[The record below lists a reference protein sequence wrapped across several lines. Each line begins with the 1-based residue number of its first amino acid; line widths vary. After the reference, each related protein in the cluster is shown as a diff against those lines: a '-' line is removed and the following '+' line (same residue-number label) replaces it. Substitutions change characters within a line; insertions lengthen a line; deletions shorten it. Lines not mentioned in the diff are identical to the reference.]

1 MTPAL
6 FDVTAD
12 VPTATPDRPIAS
24 SASAPGATT
33 RSASSRAVHAVRR
46 EHPAPATG
54 TVQLIG
60 VPMDL
65 GASRRGV
72 DMGPSAM
79 RLANLSALME
89 RLGLHVDD
97 IGNVAV
103 PDRAS
108 LGNEPGARL
117 AAIADVCRELAQRTA
132 AAVRA
137 GVRPLVIG
145 GDHSLAAGSV
155 AGTATALAER
165 GQRVGLIWLDAHA
178 DLNTPESS
186 LSGNVHGMPVA
197 HLLGLGDARLS
208 RLAGVYP
215 AVLPEH
221 LVYVG
226 LRDVDDAEK
235 AVINARGL
243 HAFTMRDIDERGL
256 RSVMDEAVAIA
267 TRGTGGVHVSCDADW
282 VDPREAPG
290 VGTPVRGGATLREAH
305 LAMEIIHDS
314 GALVAM
320 DLVEINPILDRENHT
335 AELAAE
341 LIASAFGRRI
351 L

>member
-1 MTPAL
+1 MTS
-6 FDVTAD
+6 
-12 VPTATPDRPIAS
+12 ATS
-24 SASAPGATT
+24 S
-33 RSASSRAVHAVRR
+33 
-46 EHPAPATG
+46 PAPAERRKASRATG

-79 RLANLSALME
+79 RLSALTPLLE
-89 RLGLHVDD
+89 RLGLTVHDA
-97 IGNVAV
+97 GNIPV
-103 PDRAS
+103 PDRTAIGGT
-108 LGNEPGARL
+108 LEARL
-117 AAIADVCRELAQRTA
+117 EAIRIVCAELAHRTA
-132 AAVRA
+132 EAIRA
-137 GVRPLVIG
+137 GMRPIVIG

-155 AGTATALAER
+155 AGSATALAER
-165 GQRVGLIWLDAHA
+165 GERVGLIWLDAHA

-186 LSGNVHGMPVA
+186 LTGNVHGMPVA
-197 HLLGLGDARLS
+197 HLLGLGDPGMSRLS
-208 RLAGVYP
+208 TAFP
-215 AVLPEH
+215 AVQPEH
-221 LVYVG
+221 LVYIG
-226 LRDVDDAEK
+226 LRDLDDAEK
-235 AVINARGL
+235 NAIRTRGL

-256 RSVMDEAVAIA
+256 RQVMEDAVAIA

-290 VGTPVRGGATLREAH
+290 VGTPVSGGATLREAH

-314 GALVAM
+314 GAMVAM
-320 DLVEINPILDRENHT
+320 DLVEINPILDRQNHT

>member
-1 MTPAL
+1 MIHATGSAALLERRPA
-6 FDVTAD
+6 
-12 VPTATPDRPIAS
+12 S
-24 SASAPGATT
+24 
-33 RSASSRAVHAVRR
+33 
-46 EHPAPATG
+46 PATG

-79 RLANLSALME
+79 RLSRLTPLLQQ
-89 RLGLHVDD
+89 LGLRVDD
-97 IGNVAV
+97 AGNIPV
-103 PDRAS
+103 PDRTAIGAT
-108 LGNEPGARL
+108 LAARL
-117 AAIADVCRELAQRTA
+117 EAIRIVCAGLADRTA
-132 AAVRA
+132 QAIRD
-137 GVRPLVIG
+137 GMRPIVLG

-155 AGTATALAER
+155 AGTATALGER
-165 GQRVGLIWLDAHA
+165 GERTGLIWLDAHA

-186 LSGNVHGMPVA
+186 LTGNVHGMPVA
-197 HLLGLGDARLS
+197 HLLGLGDTRMS
-208 RLAGVYP
+208 RLASVFP
-215 AVLPEH
+215 AVQESN

-226 LRDVDDAEK
+226 LRDLDDAEK
-235 AVINARGL
+235 ATIRSRGL
-243 HAFTMRDIDERGL
+243 HSFTMRDIDERGL
-256 RSVMDEAVAIA
+256 RSVMEEAVAIA

-282 VDPREAPG
+282 IDPGEAPG

-320 DLVEINPILDRENHT
+320 DLVEINPILDRQNHT

>member
-1 MTPAL
+1 MTLLAEQSPSLKKRAQP
-6 FDVTAD
+6 VAK
-12 VPTATPDRPIAS
+12 
-24 SASAPGATT
+24 T
-33 RSASSRAVHAVRR
+33 RRSVEV
-46 EHPAPATG
+46 
-54 TVQLIG
+54 IG

-79 RLANLSALME
+79 RLSKLQSLLHAL
-89 RLGLHVDD
+89 GYTISDV
-97 IGNVAV
+97 GNVSV
-103 PDRAS
+103 PDFVTVAS
-108 LGNEPGARL
+108 APAERIGS
-117 AAIADVCRELAQRTA
+117 IATVCRELAELTA
-132 AAVRA
+132 NAVRS
-137 GVRPLVIG
+137 GVIPLVLG

-165 GQRVGLIWLDAHA
+165 NERVGVIWLDAHA
-178 DLNTPESS
+178 DINTPDSS

-197 HLLGLGDARLS
+197 HLLGLGDSRLS
-208 RLAGVYP
+208 RIASRFP

-226 LRDVDDAEK
+226 LRDVDIAERD
-235 AVINARGL
+235 IIRSMGIR
-243 HAFTMRDIDERGL
+243 AFTMREIDERGL
-256 RSVMDEAVAIA
+256 RAVMDEAVAIA
-267 TRGTGGVHVSCDADW
+267 TRGTGGIHLSCDADW

-305 LAMEIIHDS
+305 LAMEIIYDT

>member
-1 MTPAL
+1 MSQTILDSPVYSL
-6 FDVTAD
+6 
-12 VPTATPDRPIAS
+12 R
-24 SASAPGATT
+24 PGAFP
-33 RSASSRAVHAVRR
+33 VRR
-46 EHPAPATG
+46 RAAEPVKG
-54 TVQLIG
+54 TVQVIG
-60 VPMDL
+60 VPVDL

-79 RLANLSALME
+79 RLANLSDLLQ
-89 RLGLHVDD
+89 RLGLSVDD

-103 PDRAS
+103 PDRS
-108 LGNEPGARL
+108 SIEPTLAARL
-117 AAIADVCRELAQRTA
+117 AAITDVCTELAHLTA
-132 AAVRA
+132 AAVRQ
-137 GVRPLVIG
+137 GIRPLVIG

-165 GQRVGLIWLDAHA
+165 GERVGLIWLDAHG
-178 DLNTPESS
+178 DLNTPTSS
-186 LSGNVHGMPVA
+186 HSGNVHGMPVA
-197 HLLGLGDARLS
+197 HLLGMGDHWLS
-208 RLAGVYP
+208 HLSTAFP

-221 LVYVG
+221 LVFVG
-226 LRDVDDAEK
+226 LRDLDDAEK
-235 AVINARGL
+235 ATIAELGL

-267 TRGTGGVHVSCDADW
+267 THGTGGLHLSCDVDW
-282 VDPREAPG
+282 IDPREAPG

-314 GALVAM
+314 GALLAM

>member
-1 MTPAL
+1 MAHLPIMISTTSTRTMRTPGTDPQL
-6 FDVTAD
+6 RGT
-12 VPTATPDRPIAS
+12 RPAIA
-24 SASAPGATT
+24 AP
-33 RSASSRAVHAVRR
+33 
-46 EHPAPATG
+46 
-54 TVQLIG
+54 VQLIG
-60 VPMDL
+60 VPLDL

-79 RLANLSALME
+79 RLANLAE
-89 RLGLHVDD
+89 RLAGLGLSVDD
-97 IGNVAV
+97 AGNVGV
-103 PDRAS
+103 PDRTS
-108 LGNEPGARL
+108 IGSTLEARL
-117 AAIADVCRELAQRTA
+117 AAIAEVCREVARRTA

-137 GVRPLVIG
+137 GIRPLTIG

-165 GQRVGLIWLDAHA
+165 GERVGLIWLDAHG
-178 DLNTPESS
+178 DLHTPETSS
-186 LSGNVHGMPVA
+186 SGNVHGMPVA

-208 RLAGVYP
+208 RIAGTFP
-215 AVLPEH
+215 AIQAEQ

-226 LRDVDDAEK
+226 LRDLDEPEK
-235 AVINARGL
+235 ALIRARGL

-256 RSVMDEAVAIA
+256 RAVMEDAVAIA
-267 TRGTGGVHVSCDADW
+267 TQGTGGVHVSCDADW
-282 VDPREAPG
+282 IDPGEAPG

-305 LAMEIIHDS
+305 LAMEIIADS
-314 GALVAM
+314 GAMLAM
-320 DLVEINPILDRENHT
+320 DLVEINPILDRQNRT

>member
-1 MTPAL
+1 MTPTL
-6 FDVTAD
+6 LDSPVYSQ
-12 VPTATPDRPIAS
+12 R
-24 SASAPGATT
+24 PGAFP
-33 RSASSRAVHAVRR
+33 VRR
-46 EHPAPATG
+46 SPAAIVSG

-79 RLANLSALME
+79 RLANLGDLLQ
-89 RLGLHVDD
+89 RLGLTVDD

-108 LGNEPGARL
+108 IAMTLAARL
-117 AAIADVCRELAQRTA
+117 AAITDVCEEVARLTSV
-132 AAVRA
+132 AVRA

-145 GDHSLAAGSV
+145 GDHSLATGSV
-155 AGTATALAER
+155 AGTATAMAER
-165 GQRVGLIWLDAHA
+165 GERVGLIWLDAHA
-178 DLNTPESS
+178 DLNTPASS

-197 HLLGLGDARLS
+197 HLLGLGDHRLS
-208 RLAGVYP
+208 HLSTVFP
-215 AVLPEH
+215 AVLPNH

-226 LRDVDDAEK
+226 LRDLDDAEK
-235 AVINARGL
+235 AQVAHMGL

-256 RSVMDEAVAIA
+256 RSVMDEAVSIA
-267 TRGTGGVHVSCDADW
+267 THGTGGVHLSCDADW
-282 VDPREAPG
+282 IDPREAPG

-305 LAMEIIHDS
+305 LAMEIVHDS
-314 GALVAM
+314 GALLAM
-320 DLVEINPILDRENHT
+320 DLVEINPILDRQNHT

>member
-1 MTPAL
+1 MSPPPITPRLVESPIVARRPSA
-6 FDVTAD
+6 V
-12 VPTATPDRPIAS
+12 AT
-24 SASAPGATT
+24 
-33 RSASSRAVHAVRR
+33 
-46 EHPAPATG
+46 TG

-72 DMGPSAM
+72 DMAPSAM
-79 RLANLSALME
+79 RLANVSELLQ
-89 RLGLHVDD
+89 RLGYLVDD

-108 LGNEPGARL
+108 ISDVSGARL
-117 AAIADVCRELAQRTA
+117 AAITDVCTELARLTA
-132 AAVRA
+132 SAVRS

-165 GQRVGLIWLDAHA
+165 GQRLGVIWLDAHG
-178 DLNTPESS
+178 DLNTPETSP
-186 LSGNVHGMPVA
+186 SGNVHGMPVA

-208 RLAGVYP
+208 HLSSVFP
-215 AVLPEH
+215 TILPEH
-221 LVYVG
+221 LVFVG
-226 LRDVDDAEK
+226 LRDLDVAEK
-235 AVINARGL
+235 ALIKSRGL

-256 RSVMDEAVAIA
+256 RAVMDEAVAIA
-267 TRGTGGVHVSCDADW
+267 TRGTGGVHLSCDADW
-282 VDPREAPG
+282 IDPGEAPG

-320 DLVEINPILDRENHT
+320 DLVEINPILDRHNHT

>member
-1 MTPAL
+1 MTYTTGNTAL
-6 FDVTAD
+6 LES
-12 VPTATPDRPIAS
+12 RR
-24 SASAPGATT
+24 ASAPAI
-33 RSASSRAVHAVRR
+33 
-46 EHPAPATG
+46 G

-79 RLANLSALME
+79 RLSRLTALLGS
-89 RLGLHVDD
+89 LGLRVDD
-97 IGNVAV
+97 LGNISV
-103 PDRAS
+103 PDRSAIGS
-108 LGNEPGARL
+108 TLAARL
-117 AAIADVCRELAQRTA
+117 DAIREVCAELAARTA
-132 AAVRA
+132 DAVRA
-137 GVRPLVIG
+137 GHRPIVLG

-155 AGTATALAER
+155 AGTASALAER
-165 GQRVGLIWLDAHA
+165 GERCGLIWLDAHG
-178 DLNTPESS
+178 DLNTPTSS
-186 LSGNVHGMPVA
+186 LTGNVHGMPVA
-197 HLLGLGDARLS
+197 HLLGLGDSRMARLAS
-208 RLAGVYP
+208 VFP
-215 AVLPEH
+215 AIREEH

-226 LRDVDDAEK
+226 LRDLDDAEK
-235 AVINARGL
+235 ATIRERGL

-256 RSVMDEAVAIA
+256 RSVMEEAVAIA

-282 VDPREAPG
+282 IDPGEAPG

-320 DLVEINPILDRENHT
+320 DLVEINPILDRQNHT
-335 AELAAE
+335 AELAAD

>member
-1 MTPAL
+1 MPPTLLEAPSFLARTGS
-6 FDVTAD
+6 VSNRRTTAI
-12 VPTATPDRPIAS
+12 RP
-24 SASAPGATT
+24 
-33 RSASSRAVHAVRR
+33 
-46 EHPAPATG
+46 TG
-54 TVQLIG
+54 TIQLIG

-79 RLANLSALME
+79 RLANLTELLQ
-89 RLGLHVDD
+89 RLGLTVDD
-97 IGNVAV
+97 LGNVHV
-103 PDRAS
+103 PDRGSIDTTLA
-108 LGNEPGARL
+108 ARL
-117 AAIADVCRELAQRTA
+117 KAITDVCAEVALLTSD
-132 AAVRA
+132 AVRN

-165 GQRVGLIWLDAHA
+165 GERVGLIWLDAHG
-178 DLNTPESS
+178 DLNTPASS

-197 HLLGLGDARLS
+197 HLLGLGDSRLS
-208 RLAGVYP
+208 HLSTTFP
-215 AVLPEH
+215 AVRAEH

-226 LRDVDDAEK
+226 LRDLDDAERELI
-235 AVINARGL
+235 AEMGL

-267 TRGTGGVHVSCDADW
+267 TNGTGGVHLSCDADW
-282 VDPREAPG
+282 IDPREAPG
-290 VGTPVRGGATLREAH
+290 VGTPVRGGATVREAH
-305 LAMEIIHDS
+305 LAMEIVHDS
-314 GALVAM
+314 GALLAM
-320 DLVEINPILDRENHT
+320 DLVEINPILDRQNHT

>member
-1 MTPAL
+1 MTTPT
-6 FDVTAD
+6 TA
-12 VPTATPDRPIAS
+12 AERLE
-24 SASAPGATT
+24 
-33 RSASSRAVHAVRR
+33 RRRAAR
-46 EHPAPATG
+46 ATG
-54 TVQLIG
+54 TIQLIG

-79 RLANLSALME
+79 RLSALTPLLQ
-89 RLGLHVDD
+89 RLGLTVEDA
-97 IGNVAV
+97 GNIAV
-103 PDRAS
+103 PDRTAIGET
-108 LGNEPGARL
+108 LDARL
-117 AAIADVCRELAQRTA
+117 EAIRVVCEQLAARTA
-132 AAVRA
+132 NAIRS
-137 GVRPLVIG
+137 GMRPVVLG

-165 GQRVGLIWLDAHA
+165 GERAGLIWLDAHA

-186 LSGNVHGMPVA
+186 LTGNVHGMPVA
-197 HLLGLGDARLS
+197 HLLGMGDAGMS
-208 RLAGVYP
+208 RLASVFP
-215 AVLPEH
+215 AVHAEH

-226 LRDVDDAEK
+226 LRDLDDAEK
-235 AVINARGL
+235 AAIRANGL

-256 RSVMDEAVAIA
+256 RQVMEEAVGIA

-282 VDPREAPG
+282 IDPREAPG
-290 VGTPVRGGATLREAH
+290 VGTPVSGGATLREAH

-314 GALVAM
+314 GAMVAM
-320 DLVEINPILDRENHT
+320 DLVEINPILDRQNHT